1 MVVVASKDAAG
12 EVRKELF
19 SPEILKGN
27 AAVLMKWCGADPPP
41 PPPPPPP
48 HLPVPP
54 PRRPRPLPH
63 GTAVLQLT
71 WRPHG
76 GEIEHVCPA
85 SGGATDPTVE
95 RN

>member
-41 PPPPPPP
+41 PPHHPPPGAPSSSPP
-48 HLPVPP
+48 QALA
-54 PRRPRPLPH
+54 PRHCR
-63 GTAVLQLT
+63 TSA
-71 WRPHG
+71 
-76 GEIEHVCPA
+76 HVAPA
-85 SGGATDPTVE
+85 
-95 RN
+95 